1 MSTKV
6 IEWLFSQIISLLHTC
21 VVMTTSGTSEVAED
35 QCAGHHWQLREDGCW
50 WGFERCHCYLSDW
63 LSDWSPQGAER
74 SWGGGGALIVM
85 RDRGEALKANQ
96 SHRLWVVGGAEASL
110 EDDTSPLPCTGRAHV
125 WHPQTIW
132 SQTDVRISIN
142 DTHAHTHIH
151 GGRGDAN
158 KVPPTTGRRRLW
170 HRWNTGQRG
179 GIGAHA
185 HAHVFMAVI
194 EGNTHT
200 QACVYYMRTSVELI
214 NFPFSTLLY
223 NLTLT

>member
-1 MSTKV
+1 MCSHDHFRNIWGCRRSARRPPLAAEGRWVLMGVWKMSLLPIWLT
-6 IEWLFSQIISLLHTC
+6 EWLI
-21 VVMTTSGTSEVAED
+21 TTRGGEE
-35 QCAGHHWQLREDGCW
+35 LR
-50 WGFERCHCYLSDW
+50 R
-63 LSDWSPQGAER
+63 
-74 SWGGGGALIVM
+74 GGALIVM

-96 SHRLWVVGGAEASL
+96 SHRLGVVGGAEASL

-158 KVPPTTGRRRLW
+158 KVPPITGRRRLW

-179 GIGAHA
+179 WIGAHA

-200 QACVYYMRTSVELI
+200 HKRVSIIWEL
-214 NFPFSTLLY
+214 LL
-223 NLTLT
+223 NWLIFHFLLVCTT